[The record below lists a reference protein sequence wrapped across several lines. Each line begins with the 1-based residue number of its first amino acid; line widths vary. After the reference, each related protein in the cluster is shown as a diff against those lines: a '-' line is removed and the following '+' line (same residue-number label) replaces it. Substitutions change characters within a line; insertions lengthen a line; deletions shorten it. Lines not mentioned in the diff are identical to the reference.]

1 MINCSKEIL
10 KDLKNAFQDLFTKY
24 GNHPAIQTFYWHAR
38 YFLSTQFSPKRGHLP
53 FPQTSFTED
62 PLPEINNEIFIN
74 NNKKLS

>member
-1 MINCSKEIL
+1 LRKFQ
-10 KDLKNAFQDLFTKY
+10 KDLKKGTLVLSTKF
-24 GNHPAIQTFYWHAR
+24 GNHPAIQIFYWHAR

-53 FPQTSFTED
+53 FSQTSFTED